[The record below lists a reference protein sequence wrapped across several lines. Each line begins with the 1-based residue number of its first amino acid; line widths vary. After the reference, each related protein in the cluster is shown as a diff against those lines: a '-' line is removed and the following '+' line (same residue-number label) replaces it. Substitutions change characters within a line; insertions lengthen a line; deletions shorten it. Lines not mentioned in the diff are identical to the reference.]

1 MELVEASTCNTS
13 VMMVSTV
20 ASRPDAISAGMTGL
34 RQPAISSRK
43 LEKISEGR
51 FFQKGTSSATAPP
64 PLPVIFSTS
73 RYRSSMMAPT
83 MI

>member
-1 MELVEASTCNTS
+1 MEASTCNTS

-43 LEKISEGR
+43 LDLQVRDNSHRQILSGMR
-51 FFQKGTSSATAPP
+51 QP
-64 PLPVIFSTS
+64 
-73 RYRSSMMAPT
+73 
-83 MI
+83 